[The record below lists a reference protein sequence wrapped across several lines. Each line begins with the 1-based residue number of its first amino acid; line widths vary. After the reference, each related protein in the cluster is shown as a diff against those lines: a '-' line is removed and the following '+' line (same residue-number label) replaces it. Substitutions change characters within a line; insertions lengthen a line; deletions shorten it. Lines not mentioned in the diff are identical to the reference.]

1 MQSYFHDHNILFLK
15 FNFVTEISTV
25 LLATFRENSTISA
38 VFWRIIL
45 GFSNIILGKSATLK
59 VGNLLFTLNG
69 VHLELDSSIIRIG
82 VDVELI

>member
-1 MQSYFHDHNILFLK
+1 MQSYFHDHSILFLK

-59 VGNLLFTLNG
+59 VGKLLITLNG
-69 VHLELDSSIIRIG
+69 VNSELDSSIG
-82 VDVELI
+82 SVGMWSS